1 MPARLSNK
9 PKSKKK
15 GSGRVLPFANRQKQ
29 VKFKLYNRNI
39 RKSIRVVH
47 MKNKDI
53 VHQLK
58 KFPLLASLN
67 KRDLEDMKQFIYW
80 RTYHKGQIL
89 FMEDDPRER
98 MYLLLDGF
106 IKLEKSNEAGSMF
119 YTDYVRPHTLFPFGG
134 LFRDEH
140 YHYAAEALTD
150 IELYYI
156 PMNIFEDL
164 VRDNKNLLYDILNHL
179 SDILALHEERL
190 KRITLSHAHDRVTQA
205 IYYLTESLGQK
216 ESNSTVIN
224 CPITAAE
231 IAKISGTSRETV
243 SAVLKKLRCEGVI
256 SQMNKQIMINRPE
269 YFM

>member
-1 MPARLSNK
+1 
-9 PKSKKK
+9 
-15 GSGRVLPFANRQKQ
+15 
-29 VKFKLYNRNI
+29 
-39 RKSIRVVH
+39 

-53 VHQLK
+53 VHHLK
-58 KFPLLASLN
+58 KFSLFASLSD
-67 KRDLEDMKQFIYW
+67 KELEDMKQFIYW

-89 FMEDDPRER
+89 FMEEDPRER

-106 IKLEKSNEAGSMF
+106 IKLENTNDTGSMF
-119 YTDYVRPHTLFPFGG
+119 YIDYIRPHTLFPFGG

-164 VRDNKNLLYDILNHL
+164 IRDNPTLLFDALNQL

-190 KRITLSHAHDRVTQA
+190 KRITLSHAHDRVIQGL
-205 IYYLTESLGQK
+205 YYLTENLGQK
-216 ESNSTVIN
+216 EKDTIVVS
-224 CPITAAE
+224 CPITATE

-243 SAVLKKLRCEGVI
+243 SVVLKKLRSEGVI
-256 SQMNKQIMINRPE
+256 SQNNKQIIIHKPD
-269 YFM
+269 YFK

>member
-1 MPARLSNK
+1 
-9 PKSKKK
+9 
-15 GSGRVLPFANRQKQ
+15 
-29 VKFKLYNRNI
+29 
-39 RKSIRVVH
+39 

-67 KRDLEDMKQFIYW
+67 KRDLEDMKHFIYW

-89 FMEDDPRER
+89 FMRSSGTNVPPFNECTS
-98 MYLLLDGF
+98 LLDGF
-106 IKLEKSNEAGSMF
+106 IKLEKSNETGSMF

-134 LFRDEH
+134 LFRDKH

-150 IELYYI
+150 IELYYL

-164 VRDNKNLLYDILNHL
+164 VRENKKLLFDVLNQL

-216 ESNSTVIN
+216 ERNQPSSTVRL
-224 CPITAAE
+224 PLQKSPKSPAPPT
-231 IAKISGTSRETV
+231 KP
-243 SAVLKKLRCEGVI
+243 SAL
-256 SQMNKQIMINRPE
+256 
-269 YFM
+269 F